1 MFYNCEGQSHK
12 TVSTDHTFEEKGEP
26 KQTLSLSLSV
36 RVRACIR
43 ACVRHERN
51 HCDLDMTGRKD
62 CELHTA
68 DTTYFDLDM
77 NDITVT

>member
-1 MFYNCEGQSHK
+1 MRDKVTRQY
-12 TVSTDHTFEEKGEP
+12 P
-26 KQTLSLSLSV
+26 QTTPLKRKESRSRLSLSLSLSV